1 MGICY
6 SINMENQRLKALFK
20 LLSSETGSPSSVLR
34 REIADAIKADP
45 VGVQTVLEQ
54 EFPDHTPLC
63 VVNTLEEIAWDELTR
78 ALIQFAAKIN
88 PDLEEGLTL
97 LAQFH
102 TPALTRKDIAGPVD
116 EIAHALRHALINAK
130 DYAEIAQ
137 VLAHHFFHTL
147 QVQTLPANWDVQ
159 EISFVHF
166 LHKHRG
172 SSLCIACLYVLIGE
186 RYGLD
191 VNLIDL
197 AGRILIHLQDP
208 EQTQSLF
215 TDPLDNGKILSL
227 EDCRAY
233 IDSRQLSW
241 SDDFLTPLSSRQIV
255 RRFIANMIFVLN
267 KAHDERRL
275 SYLRNY
281 LEILRS

>member
-1 MGICY
+1 MG
-6 SINMENQRLKALFK
+6 NERLKALFK
-20 LLSSETGSPSSVLR
+20 LLSSETGTKSSVLR

-45 VGVQTVLEQ
+45 AAVQTVLKE
-54 EFPDHTPLC
+54 EFPDHTPISVL
-63 VVNTLEEIAWDELTR
+63 NTLEEIAWDELTR
-78 ALIQFAAKIN
+78 SLVQFSAKIN

-102 TPALTRKDIAGPVD
+102 TPSLTRKEIADPVD
-116 EIAHALRHALINAK
+116 TMARTVRHALLNAK

-137 VLAHHFFHTL
+137 VLSHYFFQTL
-147 QVQTLPANWDVQ
+147 GIQTLPANWDLQ
-159 EISFVHF
+159 EISFARF
-166 LHKHRG
+166 LYKHRG
-172 SSLCIACLYVLIGE
+172 SSLCIACLYILVGE
-186 RYGLD
+186 RYGMD
-191 VNLIDL
+191 INLIDL
-197 AGRILIHLQDP
+197 AGRVLVHLQDP
-208 EQTQSLF
+208 QKTQSLF
-215 TDPLDNGKILSL
+215 IDPLDNGKILSL

-267 KAHDERRL
+267 KTHDERRL

-281 LEILRS
+281 LEILIS